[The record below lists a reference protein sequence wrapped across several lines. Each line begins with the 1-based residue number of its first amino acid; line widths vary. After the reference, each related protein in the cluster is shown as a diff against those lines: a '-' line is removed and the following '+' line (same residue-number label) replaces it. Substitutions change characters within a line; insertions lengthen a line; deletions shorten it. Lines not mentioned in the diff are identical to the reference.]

1 MPVRNNAI
9 RFIAETLT
17 LVWRTADTVGGKREV
32 NMKAER
38 TLRVP
43 TVVVGASLWTRPILL
58 LAMALLPTIAL
69 AAAGSAR
76 AQSARSVRPA
86 GMRTDAASTKVG
98 RMSSVQLDTVD

>member
-1 MPVRNNAI
+1 
-9 RFIAETLT
+9 
-17 LVWRTADTVGGKREV
+17 
-32 NMKAER
+32 MKAER